1 MSEEEE
7 KKAERTFVNQLLFS
21 KAGDRQDILEMRG
34 LCFKLILSE
43 VRRYRAAQWAG
54 VSEVGRKEQVRL
66 TCQFLFSPSKP
77 LQSPA

>member
-1 MSEEEE
+1 METSAMSEEEE

-43 VRRYRAAQWAG
+43 VRRYRAAQ
-54 VSEVGRKEQVRL
+54 
-66 TCQFLFSPSKP
+66 
-77 LQSPA
+77 